1 MCLSLGPTSHYT
13 VHEDEW
19 YYRQMAHSVVNSDAI
34 TRSPDRGCTT
44 RKKKT
49 PWKNER
55 EGGGTKDVSL
65 QSSHHLSSH
74 SDAAVKVFIGDKV

>member
-1 MCLSLGPTSHYT
+1 MQLQGAQT
-13 VHEDEW
+13 EDAQLEK
-19 YYRQMAHSVVNSDAI
+19 
-34 TRSPDRGCTT
+34 
-44 RKKKT
+44 KKKT
-49 PWKNER
+49 PWKKER